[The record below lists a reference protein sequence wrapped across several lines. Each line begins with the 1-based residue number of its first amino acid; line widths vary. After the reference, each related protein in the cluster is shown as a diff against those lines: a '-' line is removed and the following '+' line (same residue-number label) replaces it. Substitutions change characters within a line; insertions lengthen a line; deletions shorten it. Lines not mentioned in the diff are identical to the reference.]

1 MEIRMNNN
9 KPTIETT
16 NKEVLQK
23 PSTKEPIEESR
34 SRIHWCQFIY
44 SQRLEL
50 DF

>member
-1 MEIRMNNN
+1 MKK
-9 KPTIETT
+9 KPITETA
-16 NKEVLQK
+16 NKELLQK
-23 PSTKEPIEESR
+23 PKTKEPIEESR

>member
-9 KPTIETT
+9 EPNIETP
-16 NKEVLQK
+16 NKEVIQK
-23 PSTKEPIEESR
+23 PTTEEPIEESI
-34 SRIHWCQFIY
+34 SRIHWCQFIW

>member
-1 MEIRMNNN
+1 MKK
-9 KPTIETT
+9 KPTTETANT
-16 NKEVLQK
+16 ELLQK
-23 PSTKEPIEESR
+23 PKIKEPIEESR